1 MLTQKNNTSTPV
13 ALVTGAARRIGA
25 TIAQHLHGAGYR
37 VAIHCHRSQ
46 TEAIALAR
54 RMNSERPNSA
64 KVFCADLCKPD
75 TPKQLV
81 QQTLNWTGRLD
92 LLVNNASLFSAE
104 ESNWGPMFTTHVRA
118 PFQLSH
124 AAYPSLAITV
134 GSIINIT
141 DIHAEKPLKG
151 YAMYCQSKAALNLQ
165 TKALALEFSPL
176 VRVNAV
182 APGAILWPENENT
195 LTEEQQQKIIAKT
208 PLKRHG
214 NPIFIAKAVL
224 TLVENP
230 FITGQILAVDG
241 GRNLV

>member
-1 MLTQKNNTSTPV
+1 MQASKPSMRV

-25 TIAQHLHGAGYR
+25 EIAEHLHCEGFR

-46 TEAIALAR
+46 AEAVALAR
-54 RMNSERPNSA
+54 RLNALRADSA
-64 KVFCADLCKPD
+64 KVFVADLCKPD

-81 QQTLNWTGRLD
+81 QDTLAWAGRLD
-92 LLVNNASLFSAE
+92 LLVNNASLFSRQ
-104 ESNWGPMFTTHVRA
+104 ESDWGPMFTTHVRA

-124 AAYPSLAITV
+124 AAYPSLAITA

-165 TKALALEFSPL
+165 TKALALEFAPL

-182 APGAILWPENENT
+182 APGAILWPEKDNALN
-195 LTEEQQQKIIAKT
+195 EEQQQQIIAKT

-214 NPIFIAKAVL
+214 NPVFIAKAVL
-224 TLVENP
+224 ALAENP
-230 FITGQILAVDG
+230 FITGQILSVDG
-241 GRNLV
+241 GRGLL